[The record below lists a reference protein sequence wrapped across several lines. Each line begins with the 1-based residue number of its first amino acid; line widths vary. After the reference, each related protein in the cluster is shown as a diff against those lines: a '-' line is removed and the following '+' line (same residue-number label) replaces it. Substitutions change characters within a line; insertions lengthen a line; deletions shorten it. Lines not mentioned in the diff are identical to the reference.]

1 MYTESF
7 TKLCFL
13 HPEVT
18 QISTVHFYT
27 RLVKVHLAFATWSY
41 LYFKLHLLL
50 IFWGR
55 RSFVDPICCSF
66 LLGFAL
72 VPKVGFVHP
81 IFSWTLA
88 LSGTRDMA

>member
-1 MYTESF
+1 M
-7 TKLCFL
+7 
-13 HPEVT
+13 
-18 QISTVHFYT
+18 
-27 RLVKVHLAFATWSY
+27 
-41 LYFKLHLLL
+41 YFKLNLLL

>member
-1 MYTESF
+1 M
-7 TKLCFL
+7 
-13 HPEVT
+13 
-18 QISTVHFYT
+18 
-27 RLVKVHLAFATWSY
+27 
-41 LYFKLHLLL
+41 YFKLNLLL

-72 VPKVGFVHP
+72 VPKVGFVRP

>member
-1 MYTESF
+1 M
-7 TKLCFL
+7 
-13 HPEVT
+13 
-18 QISTVHFYT
+18 
-27 RLVKVHLAFATWSY
+27 
-41 LYFKLHLLL
+41 YFKLHLLV

-55 RSFVDPICCSF
+55 RSFVDPLCCSF

-72 VPKVGFVHP
+72 VSKVGFVYL